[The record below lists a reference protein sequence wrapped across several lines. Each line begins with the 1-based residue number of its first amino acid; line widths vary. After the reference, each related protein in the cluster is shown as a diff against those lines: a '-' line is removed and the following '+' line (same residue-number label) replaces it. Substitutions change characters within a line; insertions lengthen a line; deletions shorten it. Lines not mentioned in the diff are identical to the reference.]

1 MLNILRKQ
9 AQSPL
14 IQALVLV
21 IVIVFIFWGFG
32 GNKNNARTAVATV
45 NKVDISYQ
53 DYIKAYNQT
62 ADNFRQQFGGKIPP
76 ALLEQLGIQQQVL
89 NQLIQ
94 SELLRQGG
102 EEIGIRVSDLMV
114 QENIKK
120 MEVFQEDGRFNQQ
133 RYEDLLARN
142 RMTPTAFENSIKS
155 DLRASRV
162 TNDLA
167 SFALVAENEVDGW
180 LAYSDEE
187 IKLAYVQFKSTDF
200 EDKVEIKEDEL
211 ATWFT
216 TNKEKYRS
224 EPKIRLNYL
233 VFNQSEDIERAQP
246 DEEEIQALYESRK
259 ESYQQPEQRHA
270 RHILLKT
277 TESDS
282 EAVRT
287 AQKKKAEDVLLLA
300 RNEGSD
306 FSALAKEYSEGPT
319 REQGGDLGFF
329 SSGRMVPAFD
339 KAIFSL
345 QPGDISEV
353 VETQFGYHI
362 IKLEEIR
369 PASVRTFE
377 QVKDNLAVT
386 LKKQKAKTLTF
397 QRVTKAYEGIM
408 RSGSLEKYSQENN
421 NNNDDDNAAEIHT
434 SDYFARTKL
443 PEGIIN
449 DPKFLDVA
457 FSLKQGELSS
467 IVEIDKGY
475 AILFV
480 DDIQKPEL
488 PELDEVRDQVVTDYS
503 KEKSEE
509 LAAKA
514 ADELL
519 AASKEQGG
527 LQQAVEA
534 VQTGQENKPEVT
546 VTEFLQRSAQG
557 KDLPPNQLI
566 QESFTMP
573 WKQKLAQTPLQ
584 IGTSYYLFEVA
595 ERRAGTAKADIAK
608 RDEAKEKLLA
618 SARKELVT
626 SWVAALQ
633 SRSTIVTYESLLK

>member
-32 GNKNNARTAVATV
+32 GNKNNGRTAVATV

-62 ADNFRQQFGGKIPP
+62 TDNFRQQFGGKIPP

-89 NQLIQ
+89 SRLIQ
-94 SELLRQGG
+94 SELLHQGG
-102 EEIGIRVSDLMV
+102 EKIGVRVSDLMV
-114 QENIKK
+114 QEKIKE

-133 RYEDLLARN
+133 RYEDLLSRN
-142 RMTPTAFENSIKS
+142 RMTPTAFEDSIKS
-155 DLRASRV
+155 DLRTDRV

-167 SFALVAENEVDGW
+167 GFALVPDNEIDRW
-180 LAYSDEE
+180 LAYSEE
-187 IKLAYVQFKSTDF
+187 EVKLAYVQLKAADF

-211 ATWFT
+211 AAWFT
-216 TNKEKYRS
+216 TNKENYRS

-233 VFNQSEDIERAQP
+233 VFNRSEDMEQAQP
-246 DEEEIQALYESRK
+246 GEEEIRTLYESRK

-277 TESDS
+277 IEGDS
-282 EAVRT
+282 EAVR
-287 AQKKKAEDVLLLA
+287 AEKKKKAEEVLLLA

-306 FSALAKEYSEGPT
+306 FSTLAKEYSEGPT
-319 REQGGDLGFF
+319 KEKGGDLGFF

-339 KAIFSL
+339 QAVFSL
-345 QPGDISEV
+345 QPGEVSDV
-353 VETQFGYHI
+353 VETEFGYHI

-377 QVKDNLAVT
+377 EVKDNLAVT
-386 LKKQKAKTLTF
+386 LKKQKAKTLSF

-408 RSGSLEKYSQENN
+408 RSGSLEKYSKEGETKIQ
-421 NNNDDDNAAEIHT
+421 T
-434 SDYFARTKL
+434 SDYFARTDL

-467 IVEIDKGY
+467 IVEIGEGY

-488 PELDEVRDQVVTDYS
+488 PELDAVRDQVVADYS
-503 KEKSEE
+503 KEKSRE

-514 ADELL
+514 ADDLL

-527 LQQAVEA
+527 LQQAVRTA
-534 VQTGQENKPEVT
+534 QENQPEVT
-546 VTEFLQRSAQG
+546 VTDFLQRSADG

-566 QESFTMP
+566 QESFKMP
-573 WKQKLAQTPLQ
+573 WKQKLVQTPVQ
-584 IGTSYYLFEVA
+584 VGTSYYLFEVA
-595 ERRAGTAKADIAK
+595 ERRAGAEKADVAE
-608 RDEAKEKLLA
+608 RDEAREKLLA

-626 SWVAALQ
+626 SWVAAFQ
-633 SRSTIVTYESLLK
+633 SRSTITTNESLLK

>member
-14 IQALVLV
+14 IQALVLI

-32 GNKNNARTAVATV
+32 GNQNNGRTAVATV

-53 DYIKAYNQT
+53 DYTQAYNRT
-62 ADNFRQQFGGKIPP
+62 TDNFRQQFGGKIPP
-76 ALLEQLGIQQQVL
+76 ALLKQLGIQQQVL
-89 NQLIQ
+89 SQLIR

-102 EEIGIRVSDLMV
+102 EEIGVRVSDLMV
-114 QENIKK
+114 QEKIKE
-120 MEVFQEDGRFNQQ
+120 MDVFQEDGRFNQQ

-142 RMTPTAFENSIKS
+142 RMTPTAFEDNMKS
-155 DLRASRV
+155 DLRTNRV

-167 SFALVAENEVDGW
+167 SFALIPDNEIDRW
-180 LAYSDEE
+180 LAYSEEE
-187 IKLAYVQFKSTDF
+187 IKLAYVQLKPTDF
-200 EDKVEIKEDEL
+200 EDQVEIKDDEL

-216 TNKEKYRS
+216 TNKENYRS
-224 EPKIRLNYL
+224 EPKIRLKYL
-233 VFNQSEDIERAQP
+233 AFNQKENMEQAQP
-246 DEEEIQALYESRK
+246 DEEEIRTLYESRK
-259 ESYQQPEQRHA
+259 DSYQQPEQRHA

-277 TESDS
+277 VEGDS
-282 EAVRT
+282 EAVR
-287 AQKKKAEDVLLLA
+287 AEQKKKAEEVLQLS
-300 RNEGSD
+300 RKEGSD
-306 FSALAKEYSEGPT
+306 FSALAQEYSEGPT
-319 REQGGDLGFF
+319 KDRGGDLGFF
-329 SSGRMVPAFD
+329 PNGRMVPSFD

-345 QPGDISEV
+345 QPGEISDV

-369 PASVRTFE
+369 PATVRTFE

-408 RSGSLEKYSQENN
+408 RSGSLEKYSKEG
-421 NNNDDDNAAEIHT
+421 DDNNAAEIHT
-434 SDYFARTKL
+434 SDYFARTDL

-449 DPKFLDVA
+449 DPKFLGVA
-457 FSLKQGELSS
+457 FSLKKGELSS

-480 DDIQKPEL
+480 DDIQQPEL
-488 PELDEVRDQVVTDYS
+488 PELDAVQDQVTADYS
-503 KEKSEE
+503 KEKSQEF
-509 LAAKA
+509 AAKA

-527 LQQAVEA
+527 LQQAGQA
-534 VQTGQENKPEVT
+534 AQENQPEVK
-546 VTEFLQRSAQG
+546 VTAFFQRSAQG

-566 QESFTMP
+566 QESFKMP
-573 WKQKLAQTPLQ
+573 WKQKMTQTPVQ
-584 IGTSYYLFEVA
+584 IGTSYYLFEVV
-595 ERRAGTAKADIAK
+595 ERRAGAAKADVAK
-608 RDEAKEKLLA
+608 RDEAREKLLA
-618 SARKELVT
+618 SARKELVS
-626 SWVAALQ
+626 SWVVALQ
-633 SRSTIVTYESLLK
+633 SRSTIATNESLLQ

>member
-14 IQALVLV
+14 IQALVLI

-32 GNKNNARTAVATV
+32 GNKNNGRTAVATV

-53 DYIKAYNQT
+53 DYMQAYNRT
-62 ADNFRQQFGGKIPP
+62 VDNFRQQFGGEIPP

-89 NQLIQ
+89 SQLIR

-114 QENIKK
+114 QEKIKE
-120 MEVFQEDGRFNQQ
+120 MEVFHEGGRFNQQ
-133 RYEDLLARN
+133 RYQDLLAQN
-142 RMTPTAFENSIKS
+142 RMTPAAFEDSIKS
-155 DLRASRV
+155 DLRTDRV

-167 SFALVAENEVDGW
+167 SFALVADNEIDRW
-180 LAYSDEE
+180 LAYSEEE
-187 IKLAYVQFKSTDF
+187 IKLAYVQLKAADF

-216 TNKEKYRS
+216 TNKENYRS
-224 EPKIRLNYL
+224 EPKIRLKHL
-233 VFNQSEDIERAQP
+233 AFNLKEDMEQAQP
-246 DEEEIQALYESRK
+246 SEEEIRALYESRK

-270 RHILLKT
+270 RHILFKT
-277 TESDS
+277 AEGDS
-282 EAVRT
+282 EAVR
-287 AQKKKAEDVLLLA
+287 AEQKKKAEEVLQLA

-306 FSALAKEYSEGPT
+306 FSVLAKEYSEGPT
-319 REQGGDLGFF
+319 KERGGDLGFF
-329 SSGRMVPAFD
+329 PGGRMVPSFD
-339 KAIFSL
+339 KAVSSL
-345 QPGDISEV
+345 QPGEISDV

-408 RSGSLEKYSQENN
+408 RSGSLEKYSQE
-421 NNNDDDNAAEIHT
+421 DDNDNAAEIHT
-434 SDYFARTKL
+434 SDYFARTDL
-443 PEGIIN
+443 PEGMIK

-467 IVEIDKGY
+467 IVEIGEGY

-480 DDIQKPEL
+480 DDIQQPEL
-488 PELDEVRDQVVTDYS
+488 PELDAVRDQVVADYT
-503 KEKSEE
+503 KEKSQE

-514 ADELL
+514 ADDLL
-519 AASKEQGG
+519 AASKEQSG
-527 LQQAVEA
+527 LEQAVQA
-534 VQTGQENKPEVT
+534 GQTAQENNPEVT
-546 VTEFLQRSAQG
+546 VTDFFQRSAQG

-566 QESFTMP
+566 QESFKMP
-573 WKQKLAQTPLQ
+573 WKQKLAQTPVQ
-584 IGTSYYLFEVA
+584 VGTSYYLFEVA
-595 ERRAGTAKADIAK
+595 ERRAGAKKVDVAK
-608 RDEAKEKLLA
+608 RNEAREKLLA
-618 SARKELVT
+618 SARKELVS
-626 SWVAALQ
+626 SWVAAFQ
-633 SRSTIVTYESLLK
+633 SRSTIATNESLLK

>member
-14 IQALVLV
+14 IQALVLI

-32 GNKNNARTAVATV
+32 GNNNNRRTAVATV

-53 DYIKAYNQT
+53 DYMQAYNRT

-89 NQLIQ
+89 SQLIR

-102 EEIGIRVSDLMV
+102 EEIGVRVSDLMV
-114 QENIKK
+114 QEKIKE
-120 MEVFQEDGRFNQQ
+120 MEVFQENGRFNQQ

-142 RMTPTAFENSIKS
+142 RMTPTAFEDSMKS
-155 DLRASRV
+155 DLRTNRV

-167 SFALVAENEVDGW
+167 SFALVADNEIDRW
-180 LAYSDEE
+180 LAYSEEE
-187 IKLAYVQFKSTDF
+187 IKLAYVQIKPADF

-216 TNKEKYRS
+216 TNKENYRS
-224 EPKIRLNYL
+224 EPKIRLKYL
-233 VFNQSEDIERAQP
+233 AFNQKEDMEQAQP
-246 DEEEIQALYESRK
+246 GEEEIQALYESRK

-277 TESDS
+277 TEGDS
-282 EAVRT
+282 EAVR
-287 AQKKKAEDVLLLA
+287 AEQKKKAEDVLQLA
-300 RNEGSD
+300 RNEGGD
-306 FSALAKEYSEGPT
+306 FSALAQEYSEGPT
-319 REQGGDLGFF
+319 KEKGGDLGFF
-329 SSGRMVPAFD
+329 SNGRMVPAFD
-339 KAIFSL
+339 KAVFSL
-345 QPGDISEV
+345 QPGEISDV

-369 PASVRTFE
+369 PASTRTFE

-408 RSGSLEKYSQENN
+408 RSGSLEKHSKEGET
-421 NNNDDDNAAEIHT
+421 EIQI
-434 SDYFARTKL
+434 SDYFSRKNL

-457 FSLKQGELSS
+457 FSLKKGELSS
-467 IVEIDKGY
+467 IVEIGDGY

-488 PELDEVRDQVVTDYS
+488 PELDAVRDQVIADYT
-503 KEKSEE
+503 KEKSQE

-527 LQQAVEA
+527 LQQAVQA
-534 VQTGQENKPEVT
+534 AQENQPEVT
-546 VTEFLQRSAQG
+546 VTDFLQRSADG

-566 QESFTMP
+566 QESFKMP
-573 WKQKLAQTPLQ
+573 WKEKLVQTPVQ
-584 IGTSYYLFEVA
+584 VGTSYYLFEVA
-595 ERRAGTAKADIAK
+595 ERRAGAEKADVAK
-608 RDEAKEKLLA
+608 RDEAREKLLA
-618 SARKELVT
+618 SARKELVA

-633 SRSTIVTYESLLK
+633 SRSTIATNESLLK

>member
-32 GNKNNARTAVATV
+32 GNQNNARTAVATV
-45 NKVDISYQ
+45 NEVDISYK
-53 DYIKAYNQT
+53 DYIQAYNRT

-89 NQLIQ
+89 SQLIQ

-102 EEIGIRVSDLMV
+102 EEIGVRVSELMV
-114 QENIKK
+114 QENIKN

-142 RMTPTAFENSIKS
+142 QMTPTTFEDGIKS
-155 DLRASRV
+155 DLRTGRV
-162 TNDLA
+162 TNNLA
-167 SFALVAENEVDGW
+167 SFALVPDNEIDGW

-187 IKLAYVQFKSTDF
+187 VKLAYVQFKAADF
-200 EDKVEIKEDEL
+200 EDKVEIKEEEL

-216 TNKEKYRS
+216 TNKENYRS

-233 VFNQSEDIERAQP
+233 VFNLDEDVEQVQP
-246 DEEEIQALYESRK
+246 GEEEILALYESRK
-259 ESYQQPEQRHA
+259 DSYQQPEQRHA
-270 RHILLKT
+270 RHILFKT
-277 TESDS
+277 AEGDS
-282 EAVRT
+282 EAVR
-287 AQKKKAEDVLLLA
+287 AEKKKKAEEVLLVVH
-300 RNEGSD
+300 NEGSD
-306 FSALAKEYSEGPT
+306 FSALAKEHSEGPT
-319 REQGGDLGFF
+319 KEKGGDLGFF

-345 QPGDISEV
+345 QPGEISEV

-408 RSGSLEKYSQENN
+408 RSGSLEKYSKDG
-421 NNNDDDNAAEIHT
+421 DDDNTAEIQT
-434 SDYFARTKL
+434 SDYFPRTDL
-443 PEGIIN
+443 PEGIIK

-457 FSLKQGELSS
+457 FNLKKGELSS
-467 IVEIDKGY
+467 IVEIGKGY

-480 DDIQKPEL
+480 DDIQQPEL
-488 PELDEVRDQVVTDYS
+488 PELDAVRDQVVTDYS
-503 KEKSEE
+503 KEKSQE

-527 LQQAVEA
+527 IQQAV
-534 VQTGQENKPEVT
+534 QEEQGNQPEVT
-546 VTEFLQRSAQG
+546 VTDFLQRSANG

-566 QESFTMP
+566 QESFKMP
-573 WKQKLAQTPLQ
+573 WKQKMAQTPVQ

-595 ERRAGTAKADIAK
+595 ERRVGTEKADVAK
-608 RDEAKEKLLA
+608 RDEAREKLLA

-633 SRSTIVTYESLLK
+633 SRSTIETNDSLLK

>member
-1 MLNILRKQ
+1 MLNILRKK

-32 GNKNNARTAVATV
+32 GNKNNGRTAVATV

-53 DYIKAYNQT
+53 DYMKAYNQT
-62 ADNFRQQFGGKIPP
+62 TENFRRQFGGKIPP
-76 ALLEQLGIQQQVL
+76 ALLEQLGIQQQVIS
-89 NQLIQ
+89 QLIR

-102 EEIGIRVSDLMV
+102 EEIGVRISDLMV
-114 QENIKK
+114 QENIKE

-133 RYEDLLARN
+133 RYEDLLSRN
-142 RMTPTAFENSIKS
+142 RMTPTSFEDSIKS
-155 DLRASRV
+155 DLRADRV

-167 SFALVAENEVDGW
+167 GFALIPDNEIDRW
-180 LAYSDEE
+180 LAYTDEE
-187 IKLAYVQFKSTDF
+187 VKLAYVQFKAADF

-211 ATWFT
+211 AAWFT

-224 EPKIRLNYL
+224 EPKIRLKYL
-233 VFNQSEDIERAQP
+233 VFNPNEDMEQAQP
-246 DEEEIQALYESRK
+246 TEEEIRALYESRK

-277 TESDS
+277 AEDDS
-282 EAVRT
+282 EAVR
-287 AQKKKAEDVLLLA
+287 AEKKKKAEEVLQLA
-300 RNEGSD
+300 RQEGSD
-306 FSALAKEYSEGPT
+306 FSTLAKEYSEGPT
-319 REQGGDLGFF
+319 KERGGDLGFF
-329 SSGRMVPAFD
+329 PSGRMVPSFD
-339 KAIFSL
+339 QAVSSL
-345 QPGDISEV
+345 QPGEISDV

-377 QVKDNLAVT
+377 QVKDNLAMT
-386 LKKQKAKTLTF
+386 LKKQKAKALTF

-408 RSGSLEKYSQENN
+408 RSGSLEKYSKEG
-421 NNNDDDNAAEIHT
+421 DDDNAAEIQT
-434 SDYFARTKL
+434 SDYFARTDL
-443 PEGIIN
+443 PEGMVN

-457 FSLKQGELSS
+457 FSLKKGELSS
-467 IVEIDKGY
+467 IVETGQGY

-480 DDIQKPEL
+480 DDIRKPEL
-488 PELDEVRDQVVTDYS
+488 PDLDAVRDQVVADYR
-503 KEKSEE
+503 KEKSQE
-509 LAAKA
+509 LAARA

-519 AASKEQGG
+519 AAGREKGG
-527 LQQAVEA
+527 LAQAVRE
-534 VQTGQENKPEVT
+534 QDNKPEIKT
-546 VTEFLQRSAQG
+546 TDFLQRSANG
-557 KDLPPNQLI
+557 TDLPPNQVI

-573 WKQKLAQTPLQ
+573 WKEKLAQKPVQ
-584 IGTSYYLFEVA
+584 VDTSYYLFEIA
-595 ERRAGTAKADIAK
+595 ERRAGAEKAEKAE

-618 SARKELVT
+618 SIRRELIS

-633 SRSTIVTYESLLK
+633 SRSAITTNESLLK